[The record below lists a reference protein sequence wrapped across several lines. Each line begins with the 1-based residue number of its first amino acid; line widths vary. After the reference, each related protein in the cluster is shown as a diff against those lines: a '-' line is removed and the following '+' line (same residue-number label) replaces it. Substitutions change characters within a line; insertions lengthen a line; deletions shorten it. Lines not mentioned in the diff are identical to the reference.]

1 MSALNSSIG
10 LTAAALAGLAF
21 VLPAQALEIEQLL
34 GRWSDPDLDECVY
47 ADDSEGAPLNI
58 RREGDEIYVG
68 NYGWLC
74 SVPLT
79 AWKKDGAFFIGEARD
94 CGMEGGDDTFDEVLV
109 LGLNDKDQLLL
120 TKDPAAKGLRRC
132 PAAP

>member
-1 MSALNSSIG
+1 MSAVNSSIG

>member
-1 MSALNSSIG
+1 MRAVNSSIG

-74 SVPLT
+74 SVPM
-79 AWKKDGAFFIGEARD
+79 AEWKTDGAFLVGEAKA
-94 CGMEGGDDTFDEVLV
+94 CGMEGGDDTFDQVLV

-120 TKDPAAKGLRRC
+120 TKDPTAAGLRRC

>member
-1 MSALNSSIG
+1 MRGAQTGMSMT
-10 LTAAALAGLAF
+10 TAAIAGLALA
-21 VLPAQALEIEQLL
+21 LPAQALELEQLL
-34 GRWSDPDLDECVY
+34 GRWSALDRDECAY
-47 ADDSEGAPLNI
+47 ADDSEGAPLSI

-74 SVPLT
+74 SVPAAEWQT
-79 AWKKDGAFFIGEARD
+79 DGTFLVGDARA

-120 TKDPAAKGLRRC
+120 TKDPAAQGLRRC

>member
-1 MSALNSSIG
+1 MRAVNTSMS
-10 LTAAALAGLAF
+10 LTTAALAGLALA
-21 VLPAQALEIEQLL
+21 LPAQALEIEQLF
-34 GRWSDPDLDECVY
+34 GRWSDPDLNECVY

-74 SVPLT
+74 SVPM
-79 AWKKDGAFFIGEARD
+79 AEWKTDGAFLVGEAKA
-94 CGMEGGDDTFDEVLV
+94 CGTVMVNDTFDEVLV

-120 TKDPAAKGLRRC
+120 TKDPTAAGLRRC

>member
-1 MSALNSSIG
+1 VHTSVS
-10 LTAAALAGLAF
+10 LTTAALAGLAF
-21 VLPAQALEIEQLL
+21 PLPAQALEIDQLL
-34 GRWSDPDLDECVY
+34 GRWSNPALDECVY

-68 NYGWLC
+68 NFGWLC
-74 SVPLT
+74 SVPV
-79 AWKKDGAFFIGEARD
+79 AEWKKDGAFFIGEAKD

-109 LGLNDKDQLLL
+109 LGLNDKDQLLVA
-120 TKDPAAKGLRRC
+120 KDPTAEGLRRC

>member
-1 MSALNSSIG
+1 MRGLHTSMS
-10 LTAAALAGLAF
+10 LTTAALAGLALA
-21 VLPAQALEIEQLL
+21 LPAQALEIEQLL
-34 GRWSDPDLDECVY
+34 GRWSGLDLDECVY

-74 SVPLT
+74 SVPLA

-120 TKDPAAKGLRRC
+120 TKDPAAEGLRRC

>member
-1 MSALNSSIG
+1 MRALNSSIG

>member
-1 MSALNSSIG
+1 MRGMHTSMS
-10 LTAAALAGLAF
+10 LTTAALAGLALA
-21 VLPAQALEIEQLL
+21 LPVEALEIEQVL

-47 ADDSEGAPLNI
+47 ADDSEGAPLKI

-74 SVPLT
+74 SV
-79 AWKKDGAFFIGEARD
+79 AVAEWKKDGAFLVGEAKA
-94 CGMEGGDDTFDEVLV
+94 CGMEGGDDTFDQVLV

-120 TKDPAAKGLRRC
+120 TKDPTAAALRRC

>member
-1 MSALNSSIG
+1 MRAVHTSLS
-10 LTAAALAGLAF
+10 LTTAALAGLALT
-21 VLPAQALEIEQLL
+21 LPAQALEIDQLL
-34 GRWSDPDLDECVY
+34 GRWSGLDVDECVY

-74 SVPLT
+74 SVPV
-79 AWKKDGAFFIGEARD
+79 AEWKKDGAFLVGEAKA

-120 TKDPAAKGLRRC
+120 AKDPTAEGLRRC

>member
-1 MSALNSSIG
+1 MRALNSSIG

-21 VLPAQALEIEQLL
+21 VLPAQALEIEELL

>member
-1 MSALNSSIG
+1 MRAVNSSIG
-10 LTAAALAGLAF
+10 LTTAALAGLAF
-21 VLPAQALEIEQLL
+21 ALPAEALEIDQLL
-34 GRWSDPDLDECVY
+34 GRWSNPDLDECVY

-74 SVPLT
+74 SVPV
-79 AWKKDGAFFIGEARD
+79 AEWKKDGAFFIGAAKD

-120 TKDPAAKGLRRC
+120 TKDPTVAGLRRC